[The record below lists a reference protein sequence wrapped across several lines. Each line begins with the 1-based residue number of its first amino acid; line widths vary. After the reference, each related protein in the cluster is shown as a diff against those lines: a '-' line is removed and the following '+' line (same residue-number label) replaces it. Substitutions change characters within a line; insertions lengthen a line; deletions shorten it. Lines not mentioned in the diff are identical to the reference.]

1 MISIVR
7 SKRMLSRTIMVFTAS
22 LLLVAIVF
30 ALLIAGPIISA
41 WLGGRALQWERL
53 SQVGQ
58 SYGGLS
64 AVLSGIALIAVA
76 GSLLL
81 QRRQARAN
89 TVHAIR
95 QRHFELAKIAIEHPV
110 VAMELYG
117 HAETEVQIRIFCNL
131 QMVHWAMLA
140 DLEPT
145 SLRIIRTSA
154 SRLFRHPTARKWWSS
169 ASRSWLDDPSE
180 KVREMAMIVNEE
192 HERVGAADPNL
203 DSPSGAPL
211 IQNPTEARRSRDST
225 VMILGAL
232 GAVAAVAVARHLT
245 RRRSS
250 PGTLRANND
259 FAR

>member
-1 MISIVR
+1 MISAVR
-7 SKRMLSRTIMVFTAS
+7 SKRMRSRTIMVFTTS
-22 LLLVAIVF
+22 LLLVAIVLV
-30 ALLIAGPIISA
+30 LLIAGPIISA

-53 SQVGQ
+53 SQVGE

-64 AVLSGIALIAVA
+64 AVLSGIALVAVA

-117 HAETEVQIRIFCNL
+117 HAEAEVQIRIFCNL

-180 KVREMAMIVNEE
+180 RVREMAMIVNEE
-192 HERVGAADPNL
+192 RERMETANPGPA
-203 DSPSGAPL
+203 SPSGAPIL
-211 IQNPTEARRSRDST
+211 QKPTEARISRDST
-225 VMILGAL
+225 VMIVGAL
-232 GAVAAVAVARHLT
+232 GVVAAVAVARHLA

-250 PGTLRANND
+250 PSMLRADND